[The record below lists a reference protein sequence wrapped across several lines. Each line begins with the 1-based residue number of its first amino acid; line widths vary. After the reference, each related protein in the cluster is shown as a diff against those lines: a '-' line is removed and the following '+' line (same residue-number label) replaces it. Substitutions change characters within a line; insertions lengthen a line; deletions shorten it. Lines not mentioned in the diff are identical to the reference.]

1 MHVVHNN
8 MYMMI
13 MGEDKLAAVH
23 VKIKER
29 RASTP
34 VGIPLS

>member
-8 MYMMI
+8 MYMM
-13 MGEDKLAAVH
+13 GKDKLATVH

-34 VGIPLS
+34 AGIPLS